1 MVSSKFADFA
11 YFAGASNVTSRDVAG
26 VDAAN
31 GHRTDADEKLQNMY
45 CTGKEDALDT
55 TRCAAPS
62 SLLDRREFTLRVSEH
77 AERKLLPNY
86 RRRQRGD

>member
-45 CTGKEDALDT
+45 RKGGRARHDAL
-55 TRCAAPS
+55 
-62 SLLDRREFTLRVSEH
+62 RRAFVPPRSAGIYFEGE
-77 AERKLLPNY
+77 
-86 RRRQRGD
+86 